1 MLQSM
6 PDLGTSLLLA
16 VMVIA
21 GYTFAVAVAASGGR
35 PRMLGA
41 ARLGAYGTSA
51 LIATAVLVLTY
62 GFVSHDFRISYVAR
76 YSDRSMPVGYL
87 IAALWGGQDGSLLWW
102 LFLLAG
108 FTAACVFWLRGRYVA
123 LQPYVI
129 ASLTAIS
136 MFFVIVMVFAADPFA
151 VSAFGTPLDGS
162 GLNPL
167 LQNIYMTIHP
177 PALYMGFVACSVP
190 FAFAIAA
197 LISGRLDN
205 EWIVAVR
212 KWMLFAWL
220 FLSIGNALGMLWA
233 YVELGWG
240 GYWAWDPVEN
250 ASLLP
255 WLSATAYVHSTMLQE
270 RRSMVKVWNLFLISL
285 TFFLTIFGT
294 FLTRSGVI
302 ASVHSFAQSELGT
315 YFLWF
320 LGLIAATS
328 AGLIIW
334 RLPKLRAD
342 ASIESPL
349 SREAAFVANNWA
361 LLGATVFVGIAT
373 TFPITSKALL
383 HETVTVGPTFFN
395 RWMVPVGLVIFLL
408 MGVAPLFGWRK
419 TSTKALRS
427 GFVLPVGAAVLT
439 AIVHIAIGAR
449 FGYPAFVVG
458 DPIVSGPAGLALQRI
473 GSAVPVITSS
483 LAALNLVVVVQE
495 FWRGTAARRR
505 GTGENPLAALVNLVS
520 KARRRYGGYIV
531 HFGITL
537 MYIGFLGQAWGV
549 NGEASLKTG
558 ETYQVDGITLR
569 FQRIRNEFD
578 TAKQML
584 FADIS
589 VTDRD
594 SRDRGVLSPAKF
606 SYRSRPDQ
614 PTTEIAVLHSMR
626 EDLYLVLGSVD
637 PSTGRMTLQV
647 HINPLVS
654 WIWVGVVILILGTAI
669 SLWPEIS
676 LSRVGVWGYARM
688 ASTTLAG
695 TLLALLLAALPA
707 RAYAMGGQS
716 TWSVPAR
723 PASQASI
730 SVPAADLGAVGLTP
744 EPTR

>member
-21 GYTFAVAVAASGGR
+21 GYTFALAVASAKGR
-35 PRMLGA
+35 PRLLSA

-51 LIATAVLVLTY
+51 LIATTVLVLAY
-62 GFVSHDFRISYVAR
+62 AFVSHDFRISYVAR

-108 FTAACVFWLRGRYVA
+108 FTAATVFWLRGRYIA

-129 ASLTAIS
+129 ATLMVISL
-136 MFFVIVMVFAADPFA
+136 FFTIVMAFAADPFA
-151 VSAFGTPLDGS
+151 TSTFGTPVDGM

-177 PALYMGFVACSVP
+177 PSLYMGFVACSIP
-190 FAFAIAA
+190 FAFAVAA
-197 LISGRLDN
+197 LVSGRLDN

-302 ASVHSFAQSELGT
+302 ASVHSFAQSEIGT

-328 AGLIIW
+328 AALILW
-334 RLPKLRAD
+334 RLPKLRAE

-361 LLGATVFVGIAT
+361 LLGATVFVAVAT

-383 HETVTVGPTFFN
+383 KETVTVGPTFFN
-395 RWMVPVGLVIFLL
+395 RWMVPVGLIIFFL

-427 GFVLPVGAAVLT
+427 GFVIPVGAAIVT
-439 AIVHIAIGAR
+439 AIAHIALGSRI
-449 FGYPAFVVG
+449 GYPAFVVG
-458 DPIVSGPAGLALQRI
+458 DSIVEGPFGNFLQRVA
-473 GSAVPVITSS
+473 SAIPLITAS
-483 LAALNLVVVVQE
+483 LVALNLAVVIQE
-495 FWRGTAARRR
+495 FWRGAAARMK
-505 GTGENPLAALVNLVS
+505 GTGENAANALINLVA
-520 KARRRYGGYIV
+520 KARRRYGGYVV

-537 MYIGFLGQAWGV
+537 MFLGFLGQAWGV
-549 NGEASLKTG
+549 NGEASLKIG
-558 ETYQVDGITLR
+558 DTYKLDGISLR
-569 FQRIRNEFD
+569 FQGIRNEVD

-584 FADIS
+584 FADIA
-589 VTDRD
+589 VTDR
-594 SRDRGVLSPAKF
+594 SGHDRGVLSPAKF

-626 EDLYLVLGSVD
+626 EDLYLVVGSIE
-637 PSTGRMTLQV
+637 PATGRMTLQAHV
-647 HINPLVS
+647 NPLVS
-654 WIWVGVVILILGTAI
+654 WIWVGVVILIFGTAI
-669 SLWPEIS
+669 SLWPEVS
-676 LSRVGVWGYARM
+676 LSKVGVWGYARL
-688 ASTTLAG
+688 ASTTLVG

-707 RAYAMGGQS
+707 RAYALGGQS
-716 TWSVPAR
+716 TWSVPAAR
-723 PASQASI
+723 VANHAQPGG
-730 SVPAADLGAVGLTP
+730 SVVPTP
-744 EPTR
+744 

>member
-1 MLQSM
+1 MVQSM

-16 VMVIA
+16 ALVLA
-21 GYTFAVAVAASGGR
+21 GYTFALAVASANGR
-35 PRMLGA
+35 PRMLAA
-41 ARLGAYGTSA
+41 ARLAAYGTSA
-51 LIATAVLVLTY
+51 LIATTVLVLAY
-62 GFVSHDFRISYVAR
+62 AFVSHDFRISYVAR

-102 LFLLAG
+102 MFLLSG
-108 FTAACVFWLRGRYVA
+108 FTASVVLWLRGRYIA

-129 ASLTAIS
+129 ATLMVIT
-136 MFFVIVMVFAADPFA
+136 MFFAVVMIFAADPFA
-151 VSAFGTPLDGS
+151 TTTFGTPMDGS

-177 PALYMGFVACSVP
+177 PSLYMGFVACSVP
-190 FAFAIAA
+190 FAFAMAA
-197 LISGRLDN
+197 LVSGRLDN

-302 ASVHSFAQSELGT
+302 ASVHSFAQSEIGT

-320 LGLIAATS
+320 LGFIAATS
-328 AGLIIW
+328 SALIVW
-334 RLPKLRAD
+334 RLPKLRAE
-342 ASIESPL
+342 ASVESPW

-361 LLGATVFVGIAT
+361 LLGATVFVAVAT

-395 RWMVPVGLVIFLL
+395 RWMVPVGLTIFLL

-419 TSTKALRS
+419 TSPKAVRS
-427 GFVLPVGAAVLT
+427 GFVLPLSAALLT
-439 AIVHIAIGAR
+439 AIVHAAVGHR
-449 FGYPAFVVG
+449 FGYPAIVVG
-458 DPIVSGPAGLALQRI
+458 DPIVSGPVGSVLQQV
-473 GSAVPVITSS
+473 GSAVPVITAS
-483 LAALNLVVVVQE
+483 LAALNLTVVIQE
-495 FWRGTAARRR
+495 FWRGVAARRKA
-505 GTGENPLAALVNLVS
+505 TGENPFAALVGLVG
-520 KARRRYGGYIV
+520 KARRRYGGYVV

-537 MYIGFLGQAWGV
+537 MFIGFLGQAWGV
-549 NGEASLKTG
+549 HGEASLKAG
-558 ETYQVDGITLR
+558 ESYTIDGITLR
-569 FQRIRNEFD
+569 FAGIRNEAD
-578 TAKQML
+578 TAKEML
-584 FADIS
+584 FADIA
-589 VTDRD
+589 VTDR
-594 SRDRGVLSPAKF
+594 SGKDRGVLSPAKF
-606 SYRSRPDQ
+606 AYRSRPDQ

-626 EDLYLVLGSVD
+626 EDLYLVVGSVD
-637 PSTGRMTLQV
+637 QAAGRMTLQAHV
-647 HINPLVS
+647 NPLVS
-654 WIWVGVVILILGTAI
+654 WIWVGVIILVFGAAI
-669 SLWPEIS
+669 SLWPEVS
-676 LSRVGVWGYARM
+676 LSQVGVWGYARV
-688 ASTTLAG
+688 AATTLAG

-707 RAYAMGGQS
+707 RAYAFGGQS
-716 TWSVPAR
+716 RWTAR
-723 PASQASI
+723 PQVTASGAAQAAPIQAPSG
-730 SVPAADLGAVGLTP
+730 S
-744 EPTR
+744 RR